1 MIETIQQR
9 LEQLVLTTVIVV
21 CYVLPVS
28 AAEVALLPATKPRG
42 AVVLL
47 GDVAKVRAANQ
58 EEAARL
64 AAIPLVP
71 APRAGRQRFLRMREV
86 QDLVAA
92 HGEDMKALDFCGELV
107 VEIAAAPVD
116 AVAAK
121 PKVDR
126 RAIWAGTTVASVAG
140 ATEVGVPQPEAVRP
154 LEPEFTATQT
164 AELQQELERT
174 IIAHLEQYAGRKA
187 DWTVAFDTNPN
198 DLAKVMAATTPLKCS
213 GGVAPWTGLQR
224 FVICFS
230 TARGPVRVRLEAA
243 VTGMQPV
250 VVAVRS
256 IERGQMITAADVKI
270 ENRENVPVS
279 TARRSVLESM
289 EVLIGMEATKA
300 IAAGELIFNDDFRAQ
315 LLVKRG
321 EDIVVA
327 ARGGGIKVRIIARAT
342 QDGARGE
349 MIRVETLETK
359 EQFHAVVTGSREA
372 LVFTGGATTANPT
385 EQVAEQPFRKLRQN

>member
-1 MIETIQQR
+1 MIQFIQQR
-9 LEQLVLTTVIVV
+9 LLRLVLTTTVVV
-21 CYVLPVS
+21 CHVLPVS
-28 AAEVALLPATKPRG
+28 GAEVALLPATKPRG

-47 GDVAKVRAANQ
+47 GDVAKVRAENQ

-92 HGEDMKALDFCGELV
+92 HGEDMGALDFSGELV
-107 VEIAAAPVD
+107 VEIAAAPV
-116 AVAAK
+116 VAAAAR

-126 RAIWAGTTVASVAG
+126 RAIWAGTTVATEAG
-140 ATEVGVPQPEAVRP
+140 ATETGVPQPEIVRQP
-154 LEPEFTATQT
+154 EPEFTATQT

-198 DLAKVMAATTPLKCS
+198 DLAKVLAATSPLKCS
-213 GGVAPWTGLQR
+213 GGVAPWTGMQR

-230 TARGPVRVRLEAA
+230 TARGPVRVRLEAV

-256 IERGQMITAADVKI
+256 IERGQVITAADVKM
-270 ENRENVPVS
+270 ESRENVPVA

-289 EVLIGMEATKA
+289 DVLIGMEATKA
-300 IAAGELIFNDDFRAQ
+300 IAAGEPIFNDDFRAQ

-321 EDIVVA
+321 EDIAVV
-327 ARGGGIKVRIIARAT
+327 ARGGGIKVRTIARAT

-349 MIRVETLETK
+349 LIRVETLETK

-372 LVFTGGATTANPT
+372 AVFTGGATTTTTN
-385 EQVAEQPFRKLRQN
+385 EQVAEQPFRKLR